1 MTYDVYYTSRGSD
14 AVILCICDIAKR
26 NFALSRLTSVIKK
39 GYNKTDD
46 VLLGGRDTQIFCL
59 CTVWTQ
65 HGKFI
70 FHTIKTGLF

>member
-1 MTYDVYYTSRGSD
+1 MTYDVYYTSRDSD

-46 VLLGGRDTQIFCL
+46 VLLGGRDTQIFL
-59 CTVWTQ
+59 SPSSMDGTW
-65 HGKFI
+65 
-70 FHTIKTGLF
+70 

>member
-1 MTYDVYYTSRGSD
+1 MTYDVYYTTRDSD

-39 GYNKTDD
+39 KKRYNKTDYD
-46 VLLGGRDTQIFCL
+46 VLLGGRDTEIRCL
-59 CTVWTQ
+59 CPLWTQ

-70 FHTIKTGLF
+70 FT